1 MEAYRH
7 HLLPALLAVFAAA
20 PCAAEE
26 PGAIRLP
33 TWIEP
38 DEALAPRPAS
48 HESAPS
54 PGNVKR
60 PGDLGELMASFEE
73 PAPLQLAEPPRP
85 VTTGEAPTLE
95 RLVRQLEHA
104 ASEARTAHLL
114 TRLLNRYETTRAK
127 LQADQ
132 ELALIARCDEVGSWA
147 HDSRGRLRA
156 EAGRAQSAIDDFRA
170 SLAIDETNA
179 SARHGLAVSLAE
191 AGFTGE
197 ALEQFSRVLADQ
209 PHSHEARRNRALLH
223 LSLGRSESAV
233 ADLDAALGMPT
244 ARGAER
250 ASLLRI
256 RATAFQATG
265 RLRESA
271 TDLNEAIRLDPKDA
285 AAYTLRGHVF
295 AEGGFYDQAIN
306 DYQAAL
312 HADPADAEAYRS
324 LAWVLATCPEKRLRD
339 PQTAIE
345 ASWRARRLLG
355 QDDFLTLD
363 ASAAAHAAAGDY
375 AEAVRLQQQALLSA
389 ADVATNAAR
398 ERLRFYKASRPY
410 IAKRPGVSSAAT
422 R

>member
-1 MEAYRH
+1 MEAYRC
-7 HLLPALLAVFAAA
+7 HLLPTLMAVFAAA
-20 PCAAEE
+20 PCVAEE
-26 PGAIRLP
+26 SGAIRLP
-33 TWIEP
+33 AWVEP

-48 HESAPS
+48 HESAPTPRKAS
-54 PGNVKR
+54 R
-60 PGDLGELMASFEE
+60 PGDLGELMAAYEE
-73 PAPLQLAEPPRP
+73 PAPLKLASPPRRVSSGP
-85 VTTGEAPTLE
+85 ASATE
-95 RLVRQLEHA
+95 RPVRQLEHA
-104 ASEARTAHLL
+104 ASEARTAHAL
-114 TRLLNRYETTRAK
+114 TRLLSRYTKTRARVHK
-127 LQADQ
+127 EGEA
-132 ELALIARCDEVGSWA
+132 ELVARCDEVGSWA
-147 HDSRGRLRA
+147 HDARGRVRA

-170 SLAIDETNA
+170 ALAIDQTNV

-197 ALEQFSRVLADQ
+197 ALGQFSRVLTAQ

-244 ARGAER
+244 AVGRER
-250 ASLLRI
+250 ASLLRL
-256 RATAFQATG
+256 RAAAFQAAG

-271 TDLNEAIRLDPKDA
+271 TDLNEAIRLDPADA
-285 AAYTLRGHVF
+285 DAFTLRGHVF

-312 HADPADAEAYRS
+312 HADPGAAEAYRS

-375 AEAVRLQQQALLSA
+375 AEAVRLQQQALLAA
-389 ADVATNAAR
+389 ADVATDAAR
-398 ERLRFYKASRPY
+398 ERLRFYEASRPY
-410 IAKRPGVSSAAT
+410 VARRPAAAQQ